1 MACRKLVQ
9 PFQFRRHH
17 RRFVVHGCLAPFGNQ
32 DPAGCQPPNNH
43 REVWKEFFRS
53 PELVRVIDPSADVA
67 KQPVTPAE
75 RFFVN
80 MVSRSLVQG
89 FNARMIRGNLTLAL
103 SPGER
108 EPPSAGCGVAMAG
121 ATNSDSRRPRNLRPI
136 LPLFNFTLEALPI
149 RVNAELETSA
159 IGQVFSTSMN
169 ASCGMLTVPNDFIR
183 FLPSF
188 CFSSSLRLRVMSPP

>member
-1 MACRKLVQ
+1 MIQWWHGSRGMDFAKLVQ
-9 PFQFRRHH
+9 YFQFRRHH

-108 EPPSAGCGVAMAG
+108 EPPSAGCGVAMGG
-121 ATNSDSRRPRNLRPI
+121 AAHSDCRRARSLRPI
-136 LPLFNFTLEALPI
+136 LPLPEGEGRGEGEA
-149 RVNAELETSA
+149 VAGTD
-159 IGQVFSTSMN
+159 G
-169 ASCGMLTVPNDFIR
+169 FIPPGLGVR
-183 FLPSF
+183 KFARRAG
-188 CFSSSLRLRVMSPP
+188 RL